1 MLRRYRGLRPSR
13 ARHLTVPS
21 AGPGPCRLTRG
32 LPVDLVWQAIRD
44 AVELID
50 WADADLMRIV
60 WLSLIVLGAAAVPA
74 VNGR

>member
-1 MLRRYRGLRPSR
+1 
-13 ARHLTVPS
+13 
-21 AGPGPCRLTRG
+21 
-32 LPVDLVWQAIRD
+32 VDLVWQAIRD